1 MIPSTVPD
9 TFHCDAEVTSSKRK
23 DRNAVRSSP
32 SSSTK
37 GRKRSRPNLDPD
49 TEEYKKKRELNN
61 ISVRKSREKARQKQQ
76 ETEERAD
83 LLVAENDRLQARV
96 DSLEK
101 ELTIL
106 RGLFTNIG
114 ATLPT
119 EINTLLP
126 AE

>member
-9 TFHCDAEVTSSKRK
+9 TFLCDAKVTSSKGR
-23 DRNAVRSSP
+23 DRNVAKSSP

-114 ATLPT
+114 ATLPI